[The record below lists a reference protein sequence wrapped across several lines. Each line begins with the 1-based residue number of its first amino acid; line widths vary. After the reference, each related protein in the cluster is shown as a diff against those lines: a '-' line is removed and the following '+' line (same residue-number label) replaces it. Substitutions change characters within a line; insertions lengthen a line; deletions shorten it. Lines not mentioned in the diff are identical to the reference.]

1 MGLTKSHDGEG
12 VRNRL
17 SACAGAPEPECPRQ
31 LAVVL
36 AVCTLAL
43 AVCVALISTAE
54 LRAALPVAMY
64 GLGSG
69 EEDDAD
75 QSQFTA
81 FESMDGSVDVKTG
94 EPVLPGDLLTS
105 TTSTSSRRLLKRRKL
120 RKPWKRWRMPS
131 LWPARSTRSS
141 RRSRTMSL
149 TIPLTLLSSRL
160 RSRWVVKKRDGANCR
175 RGLTRSQYPSWTARV
190 LEWV

>member
-1 MGLTKSHDGEG
+1 MGRRATMVKVYGTGSQPVQERPSQN
-12 VRNRL
+12 V
-17 SACAGAPEPECPRQ
+17 ARQ

-54 LRAALPVAMY
+54 LRAARPVAMY

-94 EPVLPGDLLTS
+94 EPVLPGELADEYYVDLFEEIAKAPETEEAVEDAVAVAGKEHEILAAFANDVPDDS
-105 TTSTSSRRLLKRRKL
+105 THAPFLSAKEQMGRQKERRRKL
-120 RKPWKRWRMPS
+120 PPWS
-131 LWPARSTRSS
+131 
-141 RRSRTMSL
+141 
-149 TIPLTLLSSRL
+149 
-160 RSRWVVKKRDGANCR
+160 
-175 RGLTRSQYPSWTARV
+175 
-190 LEWV
+190 

>member
-1 MGLTKSHDGEG
+1 MYGTGSQPVQERPSQNVARQVCSADLTSRQPALRT
-12 VRNRL
+12 VSQTSL
-17 SACAGAPEPECPRQ
+17 TFGAPKNGAQ

-54 LRAALPVAMY
+54 LRAARPVAMY

-81 FESMDGSVDVKTG
+81 FESMDGPVDVKTG
-94 EPVLPGDLLTS
+94 EPVLPGELADEYYVDLFEEIAKAPETEEAVEEVEDAVAVAGKEHEILAAFANDVPDDS
-105 TTSTSSRRLLKRRKL
+105 THA
-120 RKPWKRWRMPS
+120 PF
-131 LWPARSTRSS
+131 
-141 RRSRTMSL
+141 
-149 TIPLTLLSSRL
+149 LSAKEQMGR
-160 RSRWVVKKRDGANCR
+160 
-175 RGLTRSQYPSWTARV
+175 
-190 LEWV
+190 

>member
-1 MGLTKSHDGEG
+1 MVKVYGTGSQPVQERPSQN
-12 VRNRL
+12 V
-17 SACAGAPEPECPRQ
+17 ARQ

-54 LRAALPVAMY
+54 LRAARPVAMY

-81 FESMDGSVDVKTG
+81 FESMDGSVDVKTEEAVEEVEDAVAVAG
-94 EPVLPGDLLTS
+94 KEHEILAAFANDVPDDS
-105 TTSTSSRRLLKRRKL
+105 THA
-120 RKPWKRWRMPS
+120 PF
-131 LWPARSTRSS
+131 
-141 RRSRTMSL
+141 
-149 TIPLTLLSSRL
+149 LSAKEQMGR
-160 RSRWVVKKRDGANCR
+160 
-175 RGLTRSQYPSWTARV
+175 
-190 LEWV
+190 

>member
-1 MGLTKSHDGEG
+1 MVKVYGTGSQPVQERPSQN
-12 VRNRL
+12 V
-17 SACAGAPEPECPRQ
+17 ARQ

-54 LRAALPVAMY
+54 LRAARPVAMY

-94 EPVLPGDLLTS
+94 EPVLPGELADEYYVDLFEEIAKAPETEEAVEEVEDAVAVAGKKHEIL
-105 TTSTSSRRLLKRRKL
+105 
-120 RKPWKRWRMPS
+120 
-131 LWPARSTRSS
+131 A
-141 RRSRTMSL
+141 RSRTMSP
-149 TIPLTLLSSRL
+149 TIPLTPLS
-160 RSRWVVKKRDGANCR
+160 CR
-175 RGLTRSQYPSWTARV
+175 
-190 LEWV
+190 